1 MKLVI
6 QRCFQA
12 RVEVEGKV
20 VGKIARGLTVF
31 VGVENGDDETQVEK
45 MARKIATL
53 RIFDNDEG
61 RFDRSLLDIDG
72 QVLAISNF
80 TLCGDAKKGA
90 RPNFSGA
97 AKPDAAHALFSHF
110 VTLLR
115 AQNVVVASGI
125 FGVDMKVWVENDG
138 PVTMILET

>member
-1 MKLVI
+1 MKIVI

-12 RVEVEGKV
+12 RVEVEGEV
-20 VGKIARGLTVF
+20 VGLIARGLTVF
-31 VGVENGDDETQVEK
+31 VGVENGDDESQAEK
-45 MARKIATL
+45 MARKIVAL

-61 RFDRSLLDIDG
+61 RFDRSLLDLGG

-80 TLCGDAKKGA
+80 TLCGETKKGA

-97 AKPDAAHALFSHF
+97 AKPDAANALFTRF

-115 AQNVVVASGI
+115 AQNIVVESGI
-125 FGVDMKVWVENDG
+125 FGADMKVWVENDG
-138 PVTMILET
+138 PVTLILEN